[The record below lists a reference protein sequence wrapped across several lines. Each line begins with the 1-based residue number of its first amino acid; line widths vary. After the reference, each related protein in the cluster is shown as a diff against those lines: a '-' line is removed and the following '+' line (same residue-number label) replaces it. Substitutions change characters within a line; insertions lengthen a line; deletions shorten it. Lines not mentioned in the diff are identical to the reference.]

1 MSARANLSEVLKYN
15 PFDGDFGD
23 QGDRE
28 MSDKLVKFR
37 KPNPCHICGHD
48 VAPGTVGRSLTML
61 WQTDG
66 MMTYRYC
73 AECTQAQADSW
84 TDDGRAI
91 CARYRLRPRSGVQ

>member
-1 MSARANLSEVLKYN
+1 MTSLSEALKYN
-15 PFDGDFGD
+15 PFEGDFGD

-37 KPNPCHICGHD
+37 KVNQCHVCGGN
-48 VAPGTVGRSLTML
+48 VEPGTTGRSLAML

-84 TDDGRAI
+84 TDNGKAI
-91 CARYRLRPRSGVQ
+91 CARYRLRSKVRA